1 MKKFAPLLFSLI
13 LVGLAM
19 PSGAHAAEQKIE
31 LVERPHQLL
40 NGKFIDDELA
50 TLLAPEG
57 RLGSLVYTPKVTK
70 AHWFID
76 AALIDEVTDMAD
88 GYDLVSKEDGVGVD
102 VATAWLAQLRIATTG
117 ATVTPI
123 AYGNPDLR
131 LAKRL
136 APSELA
142 FYYAYGAERLGTFLN
157 RPISVDKSA
166 WKSGTSKLSGPL
178 RKNYTVNRQ
187 ATSKLLTVVNA
198 PELELF
204 RARLA
209 LLLSPSINGDL
220 SQVFG
225 TSALDG
231 VAIQQSK
238 LRVNPGKYA
247 LTSESGKVPLTLVN
261 GFSTEVKV
269 NLIFRASNIR
279 VLVDDVREITLAPQ
293 SRTQLALPYTV
304 ITSGATQVNAVLTN
318 SKGQW
323 LGPSSRLALSM
334 TLIDS
339 RVAWFTTA
347 AAVLLFIGAGTQ
359 TYRRIRK
366 GRK

>member
-1 MKKFAPLLFSLI
+1 MKKFAAILPTLI
-13 LVGLAM
+13 LISFAL
-19 PSGAHAAEQKIE
+19 PSSAQAIGQKIE

-40 NGKFIDDELA
+40 DGKFIDDELA

-57 RLGSLVYTPKVTK
+57 RLGSLVYTPNIAKT
-70 AHWFID
+70 HWYID
-76 AALIDEVTDMAD
+76 AALIDEVIDMAD
-88 GYDLVSKEDGVGVD
+88 GYDLVSKEDGIGVD

-117 ATVTPI
+117 ATVTAL
-123 AYGNPDLR
+123 AYGNPDLK

-136 APSELA
+136 APSELS
-142 FYYAYGAERLGTFLN
+142 FYYAYGAERLSTFFN

-166 WKSGTSKLSGPL
+166 WKSSTSKLSGPL

-187 ATSKLLTVVNA
+187 ATSKLLTVVSA

-209 LLLSPSINGDL
+209 LLLSPSINGNL
-220 SQVFG
+220 SEVFG
-225 TSALDG
+225 KSALDG
-231 VAIQQSK
+231 VAIQQNK

-261 GFSTEVKV
+261 DFSTEVKI

-279 VLVDDVREITLAPQ
+279 VLVDDVRDITLAPQ

-304 ITSGATQVNAVLTN
+304 ITSGATQVSAVLAN

-339 RVAWFTTA
+339 KVAWFTTA
-347 AAVLLFIGAGTQ
+347 AAVLLFIGAGAQ

-366 GRK
+366 GRR

>member
-1 MKKFAPLLFSLI
+1 MKKFAPLLFAFI
-13 LVGLAM
+13 LVGLAL

-31 LVERPHQLL
+31 LIERPHQLL
-40 NGKFIDDELA
+40 DGKFIDDELA

-57 RLGSLVYTPKVTK
+57 RLGSLVYTPKVTR

-76 AALIDEVTDMAD
+76 AALIDEVSDMAD
-88 GYDLVSKEDGVGVD
+88 GYELVSKEDGVGVD

-123 AYGNPDLR
+123 AYGNPDVR

-157 RPISVDKSA
+157 RPVSVDKSA
-166 WKSGTSKLSGPL
+166 WNSGASKLSGPL

-198 PELELF
+198 PELEFF

-209 LLLSPSINGDL
+209 LLLSPSINGNL
-220 SQVFG
+220 SQTFSA
-225 TSALDG
+225 SALNG

-323 LGPSSRLALSM
+323 LGPSSRLTLSM

-347 AAVLLFIGAGTQ
+347 AAVLLFIGAGAQ

>member
-1 MKKFAPLLFSLI
+1 MRKFALLLFAVT
-13 LVGLAM
+13 LVGLAL
-19 PSGAHAAEQKIE
+19 PSGAQAAEQKIE
-31 LVERPHQLL
+31 LIERPHQLL
-40 NGKFIDDELA
+40 DGQFIDDELA
-50 TLLAPEG
+50 TSLAPEG
-57 RLGSLVYTPKVTK
+57 RLGSLVYTPKVTR

-76 AALIDEVTDMAD
+76 AALIDEVEDMAD

-102 VATAWLAQLRIATTG
+102 VAAAWLAQLRIATTG

-142 FYYAYGAERLGTFLN
+142 FYYAYGAKRLGAFLN

-209 LLLSPSINGDL
+209 LLLSPSINGTL
-220 SQVFG
+220 SQTFG
-225 TSALDG
+225 ASALDG

-247 LTSESGKVPLTLVN
+247 LTSESGKVPITLVN
-261 GFSTEVKV
+261 GFSVPVKV

-347 AAVLLFIGAGTQ
+347 AAVLLFIGAGAQ
-359 TYRRIRK
+359 TYRRFRK